1 MTVTTRSGTVERDG
15 EVYALRFER
24 DYQASI
30 GEVWS
35 AMTDP
40 ERTRRW
46 LGELHGHPAMG
57 ETMHLVMGESD
68 DERAR
73 LDIVECR
80 EPHRVEVGWA
90 FPGAPRTRLVVDLSE
105 VAPDRTHVRLWHTGW
120 TAQEIPGYG
129 CGWHHYVDAL
139 AAYLAGEKL
148 PVFEDYYPALLDE
161 WKGRTAAA
169 S

>member
-40 ERTRRW
+40 ERTPRW
-46 LGELHGHPAMG
+46 LGELHGHPAVG

-73 LDIVECR
+73 LDIV
-80 EPHRVEVGWA
+80 
-90 FPGAPRTRLVVDLSE
+90 
-105 VAPDRTHVRLWHTGW
+105 
-120 TAQEIPGYG
+120 
-129 CGWHHYVDAL
+129 
-139 AAYLAGEKL
+139 
-148 PVFEDYYPALLDE
+148 
-161 WKGRTAAA
+161 
-169 S
+169 